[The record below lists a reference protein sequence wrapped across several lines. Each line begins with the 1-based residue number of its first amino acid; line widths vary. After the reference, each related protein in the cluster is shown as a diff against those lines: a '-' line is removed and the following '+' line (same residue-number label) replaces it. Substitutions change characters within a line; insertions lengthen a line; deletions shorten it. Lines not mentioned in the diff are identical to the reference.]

1 MEFTH
6 LHVHTGYSLLDGAA
20 KIKELVHRAKELGYD
35 SLAITDHGVMYG
47 VIEFYEA
54 CMAEGIKPILGCE
67 VYVSPGSR
75 FDREVGKG
83 DDRYYHLVLLAET
96 DQGYHNLSK
105 IVTRG
110 FTEGFYYKPRVDM
123 EVLEKYHE
131 GIIALSACL
140 AGEVATHLRKNDYEG
155 ARKAAVKYRNIFGE
169 NNYFLEMQDHG
180 IPDQATVNAGVMRLS
195 KELGIPMVVTND
207 SHYIYAEDWE
217 AHDVLLCIQTNRK
230 VQDENRMRYDG
241 GQYYLKSKEE
251 MAELFPYALEALE
264 NTHKIAER
272 CNVKIIFGEQKVPRF
287 DVPDGYTAEEYLEK
301 LVYDGMER
309 KYGIKY
315 ADTEDLSEGDKGY
328 DVRQRIDYE
337 LSVIK
342 SMGFVDYFLIVWD
355 FIHFA
360 KTNGIAV
367 GPGRGSAVGSV
378 VAYCLDITTIEPMQ
392 YDLLFERFLNPE
404 RVSMPDIDIDFCY
417 IRRQE
422 VIDYCVKKYG
432 EECVTQ
438 IIAYQTMGARNVIRD
453 VGRAMDIPYAQ
464 CDALAKAIPAEKD
477 MTIDIALKTSKDF
490 QDMYRGSDE
499 IRKLVDIAKKLEGL
513 PRNAGMHAAGVVIG
527 REAIEEY
534 APLSVG
540 AEGAVVTQF
549 EKNTVEHLGMLK
561 MDFLGLRTA
570 TVIQDTVKLIKE
582 NTGRDLDI
590 DNIDYDDP
598 NILGLMGQGKTE
610 GMFQLESPG
619 MKNFMMKLKPQS
631 LDDVIAGVALFR
643 PGPMQFIDDYIRGKE
658 NRELVRYDTPE
669 LEEIL
674 EPTYGCII
682 YQEQVMQIVM
692 KLAGY
697 TLGRSDLVRR
707 AMAKKKP
714 EEMEKERKNFVYG
727 NKELNVP
734 GCVANGISEDVAN
747 KIFDEMMKF
756 AEYAFNKSHSVA
768 YAVLAAQTAYLKYY
782 YPVEFMAALM
792 SSVLDNN
799 GKVAKYINVCK
810 QMNVEILP
818 PDINEGVAKFSISD
832 GKIRYGL
839 SGIKSVGAA
848 VVDRIVEERK
858 KNGRFKDL
866 HDFLTRMP
874 SKDTNKKTVEALI
887 LSGAFDGMGANRKQM
902 FMALP
907 AISEET
913 ARERKSRESGQL
925 SLFDI
930 MGEDFAA
937 STRVP
942 YPEVEEYPDTEKLSL
957 EKSVLGVYISGHPLG
972 KYVDLLQKNCTAQS
986 LDFAGDSE
994 DDAELDDAGTDEKDR
1009 KIQDGAVYVVGGIIT
1024 DVSVKLTRN
1033 NQNMAYVTL
1042 EDLVGQI
1049 DIVVFPRDFE
1059 KHREQLRV
1067 DNRVFVR
1074 GRADVG
1080 EKDSKIILSDL
1091 VAFDNVTNGVVEF
1104 ASQRSWGA
1112 KKKPVKSNKQLWVL
1126 FDDMNEY
1133 VKNEAEFMSI
1143 LEEHRGNC
1151 PVYVQLKATRQMK
1164 SMGRGFFVDENSGI
1178 LYSLQMEYG
1187 KDRVLLRDV

>member
-20 KIKELVHRAKELGYD
+20 KIDGLVRRAKELGYD

-47 VIEFYEA
+47 VIEFYET
-54 CMAEGIKPILGCE
+54 CLREGIKPILGCE

-83 DDRYYHLVLLAET
+83 DDRYYHLVLLAEN
-96 DQGYHNLSK
+96 DLGYHNLSK

-140 AGEVATHLRKNDYEG
+140 AGEVATKLRKGDYDG
-155 ARKAAVKYRNIFGE
+155 AKETAIRYRNIFGE
-169 NNYFLEMQDHG
+169 ENYFLEMQDHG
-180 IPDQATVNAGVMRLS
+180 IPEQATVNAGIMRLS

-217 AHDVLLCIQTNRK
+217 AHDVLLCIQTNHK
-230 VQDENRMRYDG
+230 VQDENRMRYEG
-241 GQYYLKSKEE
+241 GQFYLKSKEE

-272 CNVKIIFGEQKVPRF
+272 CNVNIVFGEQKVPRF
-287 DVPDGYTAEEYLEK
+287 DVPEGYTAEEYLDH
-301 LVYDGMER
+301 LVYEGMEK
-309 KYGIKY
+309 KYGLTYEESGKM
-315 ADTEDLSEGDKGY
+315 AEGTHGY
-328 DVRQRIDYE
+328 EVRQRIDYE

-342 SMGFVDYFLIVWD
+342 SMGFVEYFVIVWD

-360 KTNGIAV
+360 KSQGIAV
-367 GPGRGSAVGSV
+367 GPGRGSSVGSV
-378 VAYCLDITTIEPMQ
+378 VAYCLDISTIEPLQ
-392 YDLLFERFLNPE
+392 YNLLFERFLNPE

-422 VIDYCVKKYG
+422 VIDYCVRKYG
-432 EECVTQ
+432 EECVT
-438 IIAYQTMGARNVIRD
+438 YQTMGARNVIRD
-453 VGRAMDIPYAQ
+453 VGRAMDLPYAV
-464 CDALAKAIPAEKD
+464 CDSLAKAIPAEKD

-490 QDMYRGSDE
+490 RDMYEGSDE
-499 IRKLVDIAKKLEGL
+499 IKKLVDIARKLEGL

-570 TVIQDTVKLIKE
+570 TVVQDTVKLVKQT
-582 NTGRDLDI
+582 TGKDIDI

-610 GMFQLESPG
+610 GMFQLESEG
-619 MKNFMMKLKPQS
+619 MRNFMMKLKPQS

-658 NRELVRYDTPE
+658 NRELVHYDTPE

-697 TLGRSDLVRR
+697 TLGRSDIVRR

-714 EEMEKERKNFVYG
+714 EEMEKERHNFVYG

-734 GCVANGISEDVAN
+734 GCVANGISETVAN

-792 SSVLDNN
+792 SSVIDNN
-799 GKVAKYINVCK
+799 GKVAKYISVCK
-810 QMNVEILP
+810 QMGVEVLP
-818 PDINEGVAKFSISD
+818 PDINEGVAKFSISN

-839 SGIKSVGAA
+839 SGIKSVGGA
-848 VVDRIVEERK
+848 VVDRIEAERT
-858 KNGRFKDL
+858 KNGPFKDL
-866 HDFLTRMP
+866 RNFLTRMP

-887 LSGAFDGMGANRKQM
+887 LSGAFDDMGANRKQM
-902 FMALP
+902 MMALP
-907 AISEET
+907 AIAEEA
-913 ARERKSRESGQL
+913 ARERKSRESGQM
-925 SLFDI
+925 SLFDL
-930 MGEDFAA
+930 MGDDFVQ
-937 STRVP
+937 SNLVP
-942 YPEVEEYPDTEKLSL
+942 YPDVEEYSDQEKLAL

-972 KYVDLLQKNCTAQS
+972 KYIELMQRTCTAQAT
-986 LDFAGDSE
+986 DFVVDTE
-994 DDAELDDAGTDEKDR
+994 DDDEMSRDQGDGDGQKL
-1009 KIQDGAVYVVGGIIT
+1009 QDNAMYVIGGLISRVT
-1024 DVSVKLTRN
+1024 VKLTKN
-1033 NQNMAYVTL
+1033 NQNMAYVTI
-1042 EDLVGQI
+1042 EDLVGQVEVI
-1049 DIVVFPRDFE
+1049 VFPRDFE
-1059 KHREQLRV
+1059 KFRDRLLV
-1067 DNRVFVR
+1067 DSRVFVR
-1074 GRADVG
+1074 GRANLG
-1080 EKDSKIILSDL
+1080 EKENKLILSDMISFEE
-1091 VAFDNVTNGVVEF
+1091 AEGGKSFQSGKPWNNR
-1104 ASQRSWGA
+1104 Q
-1112 KKKPVKSNKQLWVL
+1112 KPVQSNSQLWVL
-1126 FDDMNEY
+1126 FDDVDEY
-1133 VKNEAEFMSI
+1133 MKNESAFMSI
-1143 LEEHRGNC
+1143 LEEYKGTC
-1151 PVYVQLKATRQMK
+1151 PVYVQLKKSRQAK
-1164 SMGRGFFVDENSGI
+1164 NMGRGFCVDENSGVV
-1178 LYSLQMEYG
+1178 YALQMEYG
-1187 KDRVLLRDV
+1187 KDRVLLRKV